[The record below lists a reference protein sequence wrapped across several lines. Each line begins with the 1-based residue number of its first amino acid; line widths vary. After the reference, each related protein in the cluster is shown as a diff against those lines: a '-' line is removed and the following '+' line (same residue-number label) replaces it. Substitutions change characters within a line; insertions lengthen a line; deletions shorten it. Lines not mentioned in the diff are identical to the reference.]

1 MNLPEKMRS
10 LVEAYKRQKIE
21 ELMKNNDD
29 LAEEIEMEEG
39 NGKKWWNIPDES
51 LSVEEL
57 KRKHQGLLSYIIA
70 YEIRLYNGREKNG
83 DGSSSCPARH
93 GHCGGSKAELSV

>member
-1 MNLPEKMRS
+1 
-10 LVEAYKRQKIE
+10 
-21 ELMKNNDD
+21 MKNNDD

-70 YEIRLYNGREKNG
+70 YEIRLYNGREKMVMVRLLVLRDMDIVVVAKQN
-83 DGSSSCPARH
+83 
-93 GHCGGSKAELSV
+93 

>member
-70 YEIRLYNGREKNG
+70 YEIRLYNGREKMVMVRLLVLRDMDIVVVAKQN
-83 DGSSSCPARH
+83 
-93 GHCGGSKAELSV
+93 

>member
-57 KRKHQGLLSYIIA
+57 KRKHQDMDIVVVA
-70 YEIRLYNGREKNG
+70 KQN
-83 DGSSSCPARH
+83 
-93 GHCGGSKAELSV
+93 